1 MKKFWGL
8 ALGLV
13 LLFGCAAKEIPDEA
27 YQKLGKDLNQLSSCQ
42 TTDTASLKQ
51 EMEASGV
58 KLVADLE
65 GEPFD
70 ALVKWISPYLT
81 KKPVPANADRALI
94 FLNSEK
100 TLAMITWFDDNCLLA
115 YNMGPWRP
123 LSEFLGTPI

>member
-1 MKKFWGL
+1 MSKLLGL
-8 ALGLV
+8 ALGLA
-13 LLFGCAAKEIPDEA
+13 LLFGCAAANPDRNSAQVAENGQA
-27 YQKLGKDLNQLSSCQ
+27 CK
-42 TTDTASLKQ
+42 TTDSASLRT

-58 KLVADLE
+58 KVVADLE

-70 ALVKWISPYLT
+70 ALVKWITPYTT
-81 KKPVPANADRALI
+81 KKPVPANAARAII

-100 TLAMITWFDDNCLLA
+100 TLAMITWFDAGNCLLA

>member
-1 MKKFWGL
+1 MSKL
-8 ALGLV
+8 LGLV
-13 LLFGCAAKEIPDEA
+13 LGLALLFGCAAANPVGTSARVAENTQTCK
-27 YQKLGKDLNQLSSCQ
+27 
-42 TTDTASLKQ
+42 TTDSASLKT

-70 ALVKWISPYLT
+70 ALVAWLSPYLQ
-81 KKPVPANADRALI
+81 KKPVPANADRAII

-100 TLAMITWFDDNCLLA
+100 TLAMITWFGGNCLLA

-123 LSEFLGTPI
+123 LQEFLGTPI